1 MNQKQLIT
9 QSILD
14 IIDPTADENAL
25 KKALNSWWANTRK
38 KKSGGLKLT
47 EAGFQAMCQAEIKHY
62 RIRFEHGANMPMNN
76 KLLIWLDHFIDCP
89 FYLTKK
95 EIYVFNERM
104 AVQLVLFSGNIYKFG
119 MAKSNSY

>member
-47 EAGFQAMCQAEIKHY
+47 EAGFQAMCQAEIKNY

-76 KLLIWLDHFIDCP
+76 KLLIWLDRFIDCP